1 MSTGLDS
8 NSPTKPQM
16 LVTIIVST
24 KYIKYM
30 DCEYTKDDSAIM
42 LLLLYFR
49 HFTTGSLWSLM

>member
-8 NSPTKPQM
+8 NSPTKLQM

-30 DCEYTKDDSAIM
+30 DCEYTKDDSASVM

-49 HFTTGSLWSLM
+49 HFTTGSLWS